1 MKKAKVRAAS
11 VKESSNKSVAA
22 KKSAARSARRTRSSS
37 QLVVTARTKA
47 DQADQDDRVLRAL
60 TGLIEISVQIRE
72 LLVQI
77 RNALVKSEE
86 AEPEGVDTVVI
97 TEAEGPQ
104 PSEDET

>member
-1 MKKAKVRAAS
+1 MKKAKVSAAS

-22 KKSAARSARRTRSSS
+22 KKSAARSARTRSSS
-37 QLVVTARTKA
+37 QRVVTARTK
-47 DQADQDDRVLRAL
+47 ADQDDRVLRAL
-60 TGLIEISVQIRE
+60 TGLVEISVQIRE

>member
-22 KKSAARSARRTRSSS
+22 KKSAARSARTRSSS
-37 QLVVTARTKA
+37 QRVVTARTKA
-47 DQADQDDRVLRAL
+47 DQDDPVLRAL
-60 TGLIEISVQIRE
+60 TGLVEISVQIRE

-77 RNALVKSEE
+77 RNALVKSEK

>member
-22 KKSAARSARRTRSSS
+22 KKSAARSARTRSSS
-37 QLVVTARTKA
+37 QRVVTARTK
-47 DQADQDDRVLRAL
+47 ADQDDRVLRAL
-60 TGLIEISVQIRE
+60 TGLVEISVQIRE

-104 PSEDET
+104 LSEDET

>member
-1 MKKAKVRAAS
+1 MKKAKVSAAS

-22 KKSAARSARRTRSSS
+22 EKSAARSARARSSS
-37 QLVVTARTKA
+37 QRVVTARTK
-47 DQADQDDRVLRAL
+47 ADQDDRVLRAL
-60 TGLIEISVQIRE
+60 TGLVEISVQIRE

-77 RNALVKSEE
+77 RNALAKSEE

>member
-1 MKKAKVRAAS
+1 MKKEKVRAAS

-22 KKSAARSARRTRSSS
+22 KKSAARSARTRSSS
-37 QLVVTARTKA
+37 QLIVTARTK
-47 DQADQDDRVLRAL
+47 ADQDDRVLRAL
-60 TGLIEISVQIRE
+60 TGLVEISVQIRE

>member
-47 DQADQDDRVLRAL
+47 DQDDRVLRAL
-60 TGLIEISVQIRE
+60 TGLVEISVQIRE

-77 RNALVKSEE
+77 LNALVKSEE